1 MAKARTGGAGAPH
14 KKKTRLWQAVLA
26 VIVLGAMV
34 AAYVLR
40 NQGASSDDS
49 ASASGQQTDLP
60 AASGALRGRLVL
72 PAKPAHPRPIT
83 LNPSAFTDPE
93 VQQAYQAARDTPE
106 PIENMACY
114 CGCFATAGHRNNL
127 DCFHD
132 NHGMT

>member
-1 MAKARTGGAGAPH
+1 MAKARTRCGGALN
-14 KKKTRLWQAVLA
+14 KKKTRLWQAILA
-26 VIVLGAMV
+26 VVVLGAMV

-40 NQGASSDDS
+40 NQGAASDDS
-49 ASASGQQTDLP
+49 GSASGQQTDLP
-60 AASGALRGRLVL
+60 TARGALRDRLVL
-72 PAKPAHPRPIT
+72 PAKPANPRPIT
-83 LNPSAFTDPE
+83 LNPTAFTDPE
-93 VQQAYQAARDTPE
+93 VQQAYQAAKDTPE